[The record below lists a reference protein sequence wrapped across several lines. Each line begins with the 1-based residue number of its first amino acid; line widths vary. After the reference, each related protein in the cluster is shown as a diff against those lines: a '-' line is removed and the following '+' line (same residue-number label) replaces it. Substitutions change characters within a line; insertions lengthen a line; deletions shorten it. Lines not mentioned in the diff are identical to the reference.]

1 MSAYLELN
9 SVHMMQDGLSGAMK
23 RQETIADNM
32 ANANTPGYKRK
43 EVSFQNS
50 LKQAYLDQDSGLE
63 LQTAHSRHIQDET
76 TQPVKP
82 TTHEISDTSMRND
95 NNNVDPDREMAKQAK
110 TSLYYNGLAQFE
122 RQLFSSMGNLMS
134 NLRRP

>member
-9 SVHMMQDGLSGAMK
+9 SINMMQDGLTGAMK
-23 RQETIADNM
+23 RQEAVADNM
-32 ANANTPGYKRK
+32 ANVNTPGYKRK
-43 EVSFQNS
+43 EVSFQDS

-63 LQTAHSRHIQDET
+63 MQTAHPRHIGNESS
-76 TQPVKP
+76 QPVKP

-95 NNNVDPDREMAKQAK
+95 KNNVDPDREMAKQAK

-122 RQLFSSMGNLMS
+122 RQVFSSMGNMMS
-134 NLRRP
+134 NLRQP